1 MKNYEILSLI
11 SSSPVSRIYKG
22 LNKQT
27 GETVAIKELLC
38 DVTLEESY
46 MKELIKQFLLE
57 AGLFMKFNHHG
68 LARLHKHIEFE
79 GSRYLVMEFI
89 EGESLYDFV
98 NKMSGFPE
106 EGHVISWGLELCSVL
121 GYLHTLKPRSVIFR
135 NLKPDNVHRDIK
147 GNIKLLGFGLSKIF
161 IPDVK
166 TMSVA
171 KVANLFYSPPEQY
184 SGITDTTSDIYSL
197 GATLYYFITR
207 SIPEDAL
214 DRSLEDKD
222 SADCRILNPSVSTG
236 FSSILQKAMKLKKKE
251 RYQSVK
257 EVALDLK
264 KLSKDVAS
272 PYGSSRISLPPKKLW
287 KEEKKPPEVEPAM
300 RKENIVESRAIE
312 ENKHPESEPV
322 MKKEQIAGKRAIQD
336 KKERFSPSKVSK
348 KIRELRSPEKKI
360 KDKIQV
366 EELSEGKIIGD
377 RYKIKELMSSG
388 ELSNMYRAVDLK
400 ENKIIALK
408 ELLAFIYLKTADRT
422 KDIEQFHR
430 ETEKLLDLN
439 HPNLPLFL
447 EIFSLEDKYYLSM
460 EYIFGDTLD
469 IISKKQ
475 GLPLPVERVIEW
487 TFQLCGVLSYLHN
500 KKSGPVIFR
509 GLCPKNIIL
518 EKTGVIKLI
527 DFGISKIFDPAEK
540 TLSISRVANTNFSP
554 PEQYS
559 GRTDIRSDIYSL
571 GTTLYYLL
579 TGVLPDDSVD
589 RILSPSPLVPCSD
602 FNNNIP
608 SELENIIMR
617 ATEVNKNERF
627 QSVEDIERRL
637 QDLFP
642 LQKERVRILL
652 EKKKTVMEE
661 SKKIVEIKNTNRG
674 EARGDKRL
682 SILSLRRP
690 GRKD

>member
-22 LNKQT
+22 LNKKT
-27 GETVAIKELLC
+27 GEIVAIKELLC
-38 DVTLEESY
+38 DVTLEEAY
-46 MKELIKQFLLE
+46 LKELIKQFLLE
-57 AGLFMKFNHHG
+57 AGLFMKFNHPG
-68 LARLHKHIEFE
+68 LARLQKHIESE
-79 GSRYLVMEFI
+79 GNRYLVMEFI

-106 EGHVISWGLELCSVL
+106 ESLVISWGLELCSVL
-121 GYLHTLKPRSVIFR
+121 GYLHTLKPRPVIFR
-135 NLKPDNVHRDIK
+135 NLKPDNVHIDIK

-161 IPDVK
+161 IPEVK
-166 TMSVA
+166 TISVA

-184 SGITDTTSDIYSL
+184 SGITDVTSDIYSL
-197 GATLYYFITR
+197 GATLYYFITK
-207 SIPEDAL
+207 SLPEDAM
-214 DRSLEDKD
+214 DRSLENKEP
-222 SADCRILNPSVSTG
+222 ADCRIFNPSVSAD
-236 FSSILQKAMKLKKKE
+236 FSDILQKAMKLRKKE

-257 EVALDLK
+257 DFAMDLK
-264 KLSKDVAS
+264 KLSKHGPTS
-272 PYGSSRISLPPKKLW
+272 YGSFRISLPPKKLW
-287 KEEKKPPEVEPAM
+287 KEEKKPSEVESVM
-300 RKENIVESRAIE
+300 SKENTVESRAIQE
-312 ENKHPESEPV
+312 RKPPEIEPV
-322 MKKEQIAGKRAIQD
+322 MKKEQIAGKRAIQE
-336 KKERFSPSKVSK
+336 KKERFSPGKVSK

-360 KDKIQV
+360 KDKIHF
-366 EELSEGKIIGD
+366 EELAEGQIIWD
-377 RYKIKELMSSG
+377 RYKVKELISSG
-388 ELSNMYRAVDLK
+388 ELSNLYRATDFK

-408 ELLAFIYLKTADRT
+408 ELLAFIYLKAEDRT
-422 KDIEQFHR
+422 KDMEQFHR
-430 ETEKLLDLN
+430 ETEKLLELN

-447 EIFSLEDKYYLSM
+447 DYFSQEDRYYLVM
-460 EYIFGDTLD
+460 EYISGDTLD
-469 IISKKQ
+469 VIAKKR
-475 GLPLPVERVIEW
+475 GLPLPVETVIEW

-500 KKSGPVIFR
+500 RKSGPVIFR

-540 TLSISRVANTNFSP
+540 TIAISRVANTNFSP

-559 GRTDIRSDIYSL
+559 GRTDVRSDIYSL
-571 GTTLYYLL
+571 GATLYYFL

-589 RILSPSPLVPCSD
+589 RILSASPLVPCSD

-608 SELENIIMR
+608 PELENIIMR

-637 QDLFP
+637 GDLFP

-652 EKKKTVMEE
+652 EKKKTSMAE
-661 SKKIVEIKNTNRG
+661 SKKIVEIKNTNTG

-682 SILSLRRP
+682 SILSLRRH
-690 GRKD
+690 GKKD